1 MIFAKMLMEQG
12 LLEKRDFETYR
23 ALSEN
28 MANFMK
34 RPNLIVHLDV
44 SPEESLARIK
54 SRYALISSSHN
65 SSHTRALSLSVYFGV
80 PVAPPMSFFFQM
92 ALNRIH
98 HGHFHTRI
106 FLNQSTINAYSPVC
120 ALLSSLL

>member
-54 SRYALISSSHN
+54 SRYALYSFSILSRYIQTHLMLHVDVPHFVVLSHPPLLKL
-65 SSHTRALSLSVYFGV
+65 SFQHFCSQSRIDAL
-80 PVAPPMSFFFQM
+80 
-92 ALNRIH
+92 
-98 HGHFHTRI
+98 T
-106 FLNQSTINAYSPVC
+106 
-120 ALLSSLL
+120 

>member
-1 MIFAKMLMEQG
+1 MQAQDRTIYEDMIFAKMLMEQG

-54 SRYALISSSHN
+54 SRYALYSFYH
-65 SSHTRALSLSVYFGV
+65 
-80 PVAPPMSFFFQM
+80 MSFHIQS
-92 ALNRIH
+92 NS
-98 HGHFHTRI
+98 
-106 FLNQSTINAYSPVC
+106 FLYVECT
-120 ALLSSLL
+120 LLCHPF

>member
-54 SRYALISSSHN
+54 SRYALTSPSHN
-65 SSHTRALSLSVYFGV
+65 SSHTRALSLSVYFWRSSCTANVFLPNGLELN
-80 PVAPPMSFFFQM
+80 PPWSFP
-92 ALNRIH
+92 H
-98 HGHFHTRI
+98 SHFR
-106 FLNQSTINAYSPVC
+106 
-120 ALLSSLL
+120 

>member
-1 MIFAKMLMEQG
+1 MQAQDRTIYEDMIFAKMLMEQG

-54 SRYALISSSHN
+54 SRYGHAL
-65 SSHTRALSLSVYFGV
+65 
-80 PVAPPMSFFFQM
+80 
-92 ALNRIH
+92 
-98 HGHFHTRI
+98 
-106 FLNQSTINAYSPVC
+106 
-120 ALLSSLL
+120 